1 LWQWLADQPAYI
13 EVATGMAFV
22 LIVAPVV
29 LGAVAVLTAQLETV
43 VEGIAVRLPL
53 AGFAKADRLHEADQH
68 PQSRN
73 VSRAAMRTAADRQ
86 HQPETARVVRVT
98 MALRIHTA
106 ICRSVSADC
115 SACRAQ
121 SSRRNSISRQGVLSR
136 RHIAH
141 LE

>member
-1 LWQWLADQPAYI
+1 MFEAGSALWQWLADQPGYI

-22 LIVAPVV
+22 LIVAPVL
-29 LGAVAVLTAQLETV
+29 LGGGGIIKEKIETV

-86 HQPETARVVRVT
+86 HQPW
-98 MALRIHTA
+98 
-106 ICRSVSADC
+106 
-115 SACRAQ
+115 
-121 SSRRNSISRQGVLSR
+121 
-136 RHIAH
+136 
-141 LE
+141 

>member
-1 LWQWLADQPAYI
+1 MFEAGSALWQWLADQPAYI

-53 AGFAKADRLHEADQH
+53 AGFAKADRLNATDQH

-73 VSRAAMRTAADRQ
+73 VSRAALRNAADRQ
-86 HQPETARVVRVT
+86 HQ
-98 MALRIHTA
+98 
-106 ICRSVSADC
+106 
-115 SACRAQ
+115 Q
-121 SSRRNSISRQGVLSR
+121 W
-136 RHIAH
+136 
-141 LE
+141 